1 MNNGNLKPKT
11 SDQDREEARRN
22 GRKGGIASGI
32 ARRDKR
38 NFRETL
44 EAILSR
50 PNRDRSGDPVVSPV
64 TGKPMSVRESIIM
77 QTIAAAMKG
86 NIRAVNTILDV
97 LGERTIRQEL
107 TGGLDVRCAHYDN
120 MKDDELKAEAA
131 RLKEIIDN
139 A

>member
-1 MNNGNLKPKT
+1 MNNGNLIPKT

-22 GRKGGIASGI
+22 GRKGGIASGA

-50 PNRDRSGDPVVSPV
+50 PNRDRSGDPVVSPI

-86 NIRAVNTILDV
+86 NVRAVNTILDV
-97 LGERTIRQEL
+97 LGERIIRQEL
-107 TGGLDVRCAHYDN
+107 TGGLDVRCTHYDN